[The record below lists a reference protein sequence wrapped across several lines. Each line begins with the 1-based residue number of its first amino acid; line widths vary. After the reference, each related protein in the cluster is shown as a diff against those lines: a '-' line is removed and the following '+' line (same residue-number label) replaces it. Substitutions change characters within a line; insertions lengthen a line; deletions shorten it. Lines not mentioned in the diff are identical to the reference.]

1 MANLAKEYAPKA
13 GALSIGQ
20 YCPPLSFELAGKKF
34 DLKMDYGENGGDY
47 TLNFLDEKK
56 VEWSIKGGA
65 PKVDEYKCL
74 KGDDYTYL
82 VSWCVKDPAD
92 PDAPSKENH
101 TWVID
106 KEQGLVTFLRC
117 AKGENQYWPYLIES
131 HFTFGAIREAGK
143 TIGTKRHGF
152 SDDVIGTCVQWTYGC
167 ELSTVHVYYNT
178 NWYRITYPRDAVK
191 SDQGAAQNDQLN
203 SLLKDLPGSDE
214 PSYYIKIKE
223 GMYLIS
229 LTEQNME
236 RYVGDKVG
244 FRSDTLCFLD
254 NYNRMYDIGRGYG
267 TSTFSPGAIQTDGK
281 APDEATLAT
290 SPKEGEIFV
299 MIGAYGKP
307 GDVDDHFFTDP
318 NPYLV

>member
-1 MANLAKEYAPKA
+1 MADLSKEYAPKA

-20 YCPPLSFELAGKKF
+20 YCPPLCFELAGKKF

-47 TLNFLDEKK
+47 SLNFIDEKT
-56 VEWSIKGGA
+56 VEWIIKGGE
-65 PKVDEYKCL
+65 PKRADYKCL
-74 KGDDYTYL
+74 KSDDYTYL
-82 VSWCVKDPAD
+82 VTWCIKDPDD
-92 PDAPSKENH
+92 PDAPSKENL

-117 AKGENQYWPYLIES
+117 AKGENQYWPLLIES
-131 HFTFGAIREAGK
+131 HWTFGAIREPGK
-143 TIGTKRHGF
+143 EIGPKRHGF
-152 SDDVIGTCVQWTYGC
+152 SDDVVGTCIQWTYGH
-167 ELSTVHVYYNT
+167 ELSTVHVYNSS
-178 NWYRITYPRDAVK
+178 NWYRITYPRDAVRTE
-191 SDQGAAQNDQLN
+191 QGEAQNAALN
-203 SLLKDLPGSDE
+203 ELLKGLPGSDE
-214 PSYYIKIKE
+214 PTYYVKIKE

-254 NYNRMYDIGRGYG
+254 NFNRLYNVGRGYG
-267 TSTFSPGAIQTDGK
+267 TSTMRPGAMMTDGK
-281 APDEATLAT
+281 PVEDET
-290 SPKEGEIFV
+290 PPREGEIFV

>member
-20 YCPPLSFELAGKKF
+20 YCPPLCFELAGKKF

-47 TLNFLDEKK
+47 SLNFLDEKR
-56 VEWSIKGGA
+56 VECVIKGGA
-65 PKVDEYKCL
+65 PKVDEYKAL

-82 VSWCVKDPAD
+82 VSWCVKDPAN
-92 PDAPSKENH
+92 PNAPSKDNF

-106 KEQGLVTFLRC
+106 LEQQLVTFLRC
-117 AKGENQYWPYLIES
+117 SKGENSYWPLLIET
-131 HFTFGAIREAGK
+131 HWTFGAIKQADGSVV
-143 TIGTKRHGF
+143 TTKRHGF
-152 SDDVIGTCVQWTYGC
+152 SDDVIGTCVQWQYGH
-167 ELSTVHVYYNT
+167 ELTTVHVYYST
-178 NWYRITYPRDAVK
+178 NWYRITYPRDAVR
-191 SDQGAAQNDQLN
+191 SEQGAAQNSQLN
-203 SLLKDLPGSDE
+203 NLLKDLPGSDE
-214 PSYYIKIKE
+214 PSYYVKIKD

-254 NYNRMYDIGRGYG
+254 NYNRMYDVGRGYG
-267 TSTFSPGAIQTDGK
+267 TSTRMPGAMQADGSTPSADDK
-281 APDEATLAT
+281 PQ
-290 SPKEGEIFV
+290 EGEIFV